1 LSGIWEQFQEE
12 FMTILTDG
20 GVLMVPL
27 TVLALGIYYA
37 AFRLFFFFS
46 EHRFYKIQRERL
58 IEYLFNPILAD
69 GELRHILEYTQ
80 SDEVSSANAVKSRFA
95 EVVSGY
101 LAEVDSKRAY
111 LLVLITTA
119 PLMGLLGTV
128 MGMLT
133 TFSGL
138 AVSTGSNTVDQIA
151 AGISEALITTQTGL
165 IIAIPAYVMATLI
178 HKRRNEMEACLTTME
193 ALTVQ
198 LYEKKSTTP
207 VGENP

>member
-1 LSGIWEQFQEE
+1 MNSIWEQFQAE
-12 FMTILTDG
+12 FMTIITDG

-27 TVLALGIYYA
+27 TILALTIYWT
-37 AFRLFFFFS
+37 AFKLMFFFK
-46 EHRFYKIQRERL
+46 EHLFYKVSRNRL
-58 IEYLFNPILAD
+58 MQHVQDPGQCS
-69 GELRHILEYTQ
+69 GELKGILDYTQ
-80 SDEVSSANAVKSRFA
+80 SDGNVDRVKARFA
-95 EVVSGY
+95 EVISSY
-101 LAEVDSKRAY
+101 LAEVDSKRTY
-111 LLVLITTA
+111 LLILVTTA

-138 AVSTGSNTVDQIA
+138 AISTGGSTVDQIA

-178 HKRRNEMEACLTTME
+178 QKRRNEMEACLTTME

-198 LYEKKSTTP
+198 LYEKKSNN
-207 VGENP
+207 G

>member
-1 LSGIWEQFQEE
+1 MNSIWEQFQVE

-20 GVLMVPL
+20 GILMVPL
-27 TVLALGIYYA
+27 SILALTIYYT
-37 AFRLFFFFS
+37 AFKLYYFFS
-46 EHRFYKIQRERL
+46 EHLFYKVKRERL
-58 IEYLFNPILAD
+58 IEYVFNPILAT
-69 GELRHILEYTQ
+69 GELRQILDYTQ
-80 SDEVSSANAVKSRFA
+80 SDEVKTADEVKARYAEILSS
-95 EVVSGY
+95 Y
-101 LAEVDSKRAY
+101 LSEVDSRRSY
-111 LLVLITTA
+111 LLVLVTTA

-138 AVSTGSNTVDQIA
+138 AVSAAGSTVDQIA

-178 HKRRNEMEACLTTME
+178 QKRRNEMEACLTTME

-198 LYEKKSTTP
+198 LYEKNTQPSTD
-207 VGENP
+207 

>member
-1 LSGIWEQFQEE
+1 MNPIWEQFQTE
-12 FMTILTDG
+12 FMTILTEG

-27 TVLALGIYYA
+27 TILALTIYWT
-37 AFRLFFFFS
+37 AFKLYFFFS
-46 EHRFYKIQRERL
+46 EHFFYKVSRARL
-58 IEYLFNPILAD
+58 VELVQNPDLAS
-69 GELRHILEYTQ
+69 GELRKVLDYTQ
-80 SDEVSSANAVKSRFA
+80 SEEIKDENGVKSRFA
-95 EVVSGY
+95 EVINSYLSGI
-101 LAEVDSKRAY
+101 DSRRTY
-111 LLVLITTA
+111 LLILVTTA

-138 AVSTGSNTVDQIA
+138 AVSTAGSTVDQIA

-178 HKRRNEMEACLTTME
+178 QKRRNELEACLTTME

-198 LYEKKSTTP
+198 LYKKKP
-207 VGENP
+207 IKKA

>member
-1 LSGIWEQFQEE
+1 MNSIWEQFQTE

-20 GVLMVPL
+20 GILMVPL
-27 TVLALGIYYA
+27 SILALTIYYT
-37 AFRLFFFFS
+37 AFKLFYFFS
-46 EHRFYKIQRERL
+46 EHHFYRVQRQRL
-58 IEYLFNPILAD
+58 IEFVFNPILAS
-69 GELRHILEYTQ
+69 GELRAVLDYTQ
-80 SDEVSSANAVKSRFA
+80 GTEVETTSDVQARFA
-95 EVVSGY
+95 EVLSSY
-101 LAEVDSKRAY
+101 LSEADSKRSY

-138 AVSTGSNTVDQIA
+138 AVSVGGSTVDQIA

-178 HKRRNEMEACLTTME
+178 QKRRNEMEACLTTME

-198 LYEKKSTTP
+198 LYEKNSNQNN
-207 VGENP
+207 G

>member
-1 LSGIWEQFQEE
+1 LNSIWEQFQTE

-20 GVLMVPL
+20 GILMVPL
-27 TVLALGIYYA
+27 SILALTIYYT
-37 AFRLFFFFS
+37 AFKLFYFFS
-46 EHRFYKIQRERL
+46 EHRFYRVQRQRL
-58 IEYLFNPILAD
+58 IEFVFNPILAS
-69 GELRHILEYTQ
+69 GELRAVLDYTQ
-80 SDEVSSANAVKSRFA
+80 GTEVETTSDVQARFA
-95 EVVSGY
+95 EVLSSY
-101 LAEVDSKRAY
+101 LSETDSKRSY

-138 AVSTGSNTVDQIA
+138 AVSVGGSTVDQIA

-178 HKRRNEMEACLTTME
+178 QKRRNEMEACLTTME

-198 LYEKKSTTP
+198 LYEKNSNQNN
-207 VGENP
+207 G

>member
-1 LSGIWEQFQEE
+1 
-12 FMTILTDG
+12 MTILTDG

-27 TVLALGIYYA
+27 TLLALTIYWT
-37 AFRLFFFFS
+37 AFKLLFFFS
-46 EHRFYKIQRERL
+46 EHRFYKVRREQLVDLVANTDAAKGEMRDV
-58 IEYLFNPILAD
+58 IL
-69 GELRHILEYTQ
+69 YTQ
-80 SDEVSSANAVKSRFA
+80 ADDVSTVDHVKARFA
-95 EVVSGY
+95 EIMSSY
-101 LAEVDSKRAY
+101 LAEVDTKRSY
-111 LLVLITTA
+111 LLTLVTTA

-138 AVSTGSNTVDQIA
+138 AISTGGSTVDQIA

-178 HKRRNEMEACLTTME
+178 QKRRNEMEACLTTLE

-198 LYEKKSTTP
+198 IYEKKNTQ
-207 VGENP
+207 G

>member
-1 LSGIWEQFQEE
+1 
-12 FMTILTDG
+12 MTILTDG

-27 TVLALGIYYA
+27 TILALTIYYT
-37 AFRLFFFFS
+37 AFKLFYFFS
-46 EHRFYKIQRERL
+46 EHKFYRVDRNRL
-58 IEYLFNPILAD
+58 LELVFNKEKAE
-69 GELRHILEYTQ
+69 GELRDVLEYTQ
-80 SDEVSSANAVKSRFA
+80 ADTDITVNQMKGRFA
-95 EVVSGY
+95 EILSAY

-111 LLVLITTA
+111 LLILITTA

-138 AVSTGSNTVDQIA
+138 AVSAGGSTVDQIA

-178 HKRRNEMEACLTTME
+178 QKRRNEMEACLTTME

-198 LYEKKSTTP
+198 LYEKNYTP
-207 VGENP
+207 NR

>member
-1 LSGIWEQFQEE
+1 LNSIWEQFQAE
-12 FMTILTDG
+12 FMTIITDG

-27 TVLALGIYYA
+27 TILALTIYYT
-37 AFRLFFFFS
+37 AFKLFYFFS
-46 EHRFYKIQRERL
+46 EHKFYKVDRNKLLEL
-58 IEYLFNPILAD
+58 VFNKEKAE
-69 GELRHILEYTQ
+69 GELRDVLEYTQ
-80 SDEVSSANAVKSRFA
+80 ADTSITVNQMKGRFA
-95 EVVSGY
+95 EILSAY

-111 LLVLITTA
+111 LLILITTA

-138 AVSTGSNTVDQIA
+138 AVSAGGSTVDQIA

-178 HKRRNEMEACLTTME
+178 QKRRNEMEACLTTME

-198 LYEKKSTTP
+198 LYEKNYTP
-207 VGENP
+207 NR

>member
-1 LSGIWEQFQEE
+1 MNTIWEQFQTE

-27 TVLALGIYYA
+27 TVLALTIYWT
-37 AFRLFFFFS
+37 AFKLIFFFS
-46 EHRFYKIQRERL
+46 EHYFYKVNRDRL
-58 IEYLFNPILAD
+58 MEHVANPGLSS
-69 GELRHILEYTQ
+69 GELRRVLDYTQ
-80 SDEVSSANAVKSRFA
+80 SDEVQSVAGVKSRFA
-95 EVVSGY
+95 EVINSY

-111 LLVLITTA
+111 LLILVTTA

-138 AVSTGSNTVDQIA
+138 AISTGGSTVDQIA

-178 HKRRNEMEACLTTME
+178 QKRRNEMEACLTTLE

-198 LYEKKSTTP
+198 MYEKKSRT
-207 VGENP
+207 GAL

>member
-1 LSGIWEQFQEE
+1 MSNSIWEQFQAE

-27 TVLALGIYYA
+27 TILALTIYYT
-37 AFRLFFFFS
+37 AFKLFYFFS
-46 EHRFYKIQRERL
+46 EHNFYKLNRDRL
-58 IEYLFNPILAD
+58 IEFVYNPILVST
-69 GELRHILEYTQ
+69 ELRQVLDYTQ
-80 SDEVSSANAVKSRFA
+80 HEEVNSTDDVKARFA
-95 EVVSGY
+95 EIYSAY
-101 LAEVDSKRAY
+101 LSEIDSKRAF
-111 LLVLITTA
+111 LLILVTTA

-138 AVSTGSNTVDQIA
+138 AISTGGSTVDQIA

-178 HKRRNEMEACLTTME
+178 QKRRNEMEACLTTME

-198 LYEKKSTTP
+198 LYEKKTNLNEESA
-207 VGENP
+207 

>member
-1 LSGIWEQFQEE
+1 MNSIWEQFQTE

-20 GVLMVPL
+20 GVLMLPL
-27 TVLALGIYYA
+27 TILALTIYWT
-37 AFRLFFFFS
+37 AFRLYYYFT
-46 EHRFYKIQRERL
+46 EHHFYKVDRDRL
-58 IEYLFNPILAD
+58 LELVFNPALAK
-69 GELRHILEYTQ
+69 GELRNVIDYTQ
-80 SDEVSSANAVKSRFA
+80 QFDSGGVSQVQSRFA
-95 EVVSGY
+95 EVINSY
-101 LAEVDSKRAY
+101 LSEVDTKRNY
-111 LLVLITTA
+111 LLILITTA

-138 AVSTGSNTVDQIA
+138 AISTGGSTVDQIA

-178 HKRRNEMEACLTTME
+178 QKRRNEMEACLTTLE

-198 LYEKKSTTP
+198 LFEKKSNTL
-207 VGENP
+207 

>member
-1 LSGIWEQFQEE
+1 
-12 FMTILTDG
+12 MTILTDG

-27 TVLALGIYYA
+27 TILALTIYWH
-37 AFRLFFFFS
+37 AFKLFYFFS
-46 EHRFYKIQRERL
+46 EHSFYRISRNKLSEL
-58 IEYLFNPILAD
+58 VNSPGSAT
-69 GELRHILEYTQ
+69 GELKGLINYSQ
-80 SDEVSSANAVKSRFA
+80 SGPPGDAFHMQSRFA
-95 EVVSGY
+95 EIYNSY
-101 LAEVDSKRAY
+101 LSEVDSKRSY
-111 LLVLITTA
+111 LLILITTA

-138 AVSTGSNTVDQIA
+138 AISTGGSTVDQIA

-178 HKRRNEMEACLTTME
+178 QKRRNELEACLTTVE

-198 LYEKKSTTP
+198 MYEKQPLTD
-207 VGENP
+207 

>member
-1 LSGIWEQFQEE
+1 MNNIWEQFQAE

-27 TVLALGIYYA
+27 TILALTIYWT
-37 AFRLFFFFS
+37 AFKLYFFFS
-46 EHRFYKIQRERL
+46 EHYFYKVSRSKLVDYVQ
-58 IEYLFNPILAD
+58 NPDSAK
-69 GELRHILEYTQ
+69 GELRSVLDYTQ
-80 SDEVSSANAVKSRFA
+80 SEDVLDEATVKSRFA
-95 EVVSGY
+95 EVISTY
-101 LAEVDSKRAY
+101 LATIDSKRTY
-111 LLVLITTA
+111 LLILITTA

-138 AVSTGSNTVDQIA
+138 AVSTAGSTVDQIA

-178 HKRRNEMEACLTTME
+178 QKRRNELEACLTTME

-198 LYEKKSTTP
+198 LYKKKFNSIIR
-207 VGENP
+207 

>member
-1 LSGIWEQFQEE
+1 LNSIWEQFQAE
-12 FMTILTDG
+12 FMTIITDG

-27 TVLALGIYYA
+27 TILALTIYWT
-37 AFRLFFFFS
+37 AFKLLFFFK
-46 EHRFYKIQRERL
+46 EHLFYKVDRDRL
-58 IEYLFNPILAD
+58 MGHVTDPGQCE
-69 GELRHILEYTQ
+69 GELRQIIDYTQ
-80 SDEVSSANAVKSRFA
+80 AGDGGGVERVKSRFA
-95 EVVSGY
+95 EVINSY
-101 LAEVDSKRAY
+101 LADVDSKRTY
-111 LLVLITTA
+111 LLILVTTA

-138 AVSTGSNTVDQIA
+138 AVGSGGSTVDQIA

-178 HKRRNEMEACLTTME
+178 QKRRNEMEACLTTME

-198 LYEKKSTTP
+198 LYEKKSKTGT
-207 VGENP
+207 V

>member
-1 LSGIWEQFQEE
+1 MS
-12 FMTILTDG
+12 ILTDG

-27 TVLALGIYYA
+27 TILALTIYYT
-37 AFRLFFFFS
+37 AFKLFYFFT
-46 EHRFYKIQRERL
+46 EHAFYKVNRDRL
-58 IEYLFNPILAD
+58 IEFVYNPILASD
-69 GELRHILEYTQ
+69 ELRQVIDYTQ
-80 SDEVSSANAVKSRFA
+80 TKDVSSIDDVKARFA
-95 EVVSGY
+95 EVYSSY
-101 LAEVDSKRAY
+101 LSEVDSKRAY
-111 LLVLITTA
+111 LLILITTA

-138 AVSTGSNTVDQIA
+138 AVASGGSTVDQIA

-178 HKRRNEMEACLTTME
+178 QKRRNEMEACLTTME

-198 LYEKKSTTP
+198 LYQKNKNSEESA
-207 VGENP
+207 

>member
-1 LSGIWEQFQEE
+1 ME
-12 FMTILTDG
+12 FTTILTDG
-20 GVLMVPL
+20 GTLMVPL
-27 TVLALGIYYA
+27 TILALGIYFS

-46 EHRFYKIQRERL
+46 EHRFYKVNRERL
-58 IEYLFNPILAD
+58 IEYVFNPILAS
-69 GELRHILEYTQ
+69 GELRHILDYTQ
-80 SDEVSSANAVKSRFA
+80 SDEVRTATEVKSRFA
-95 EVVSGY
+95 EIISGY
-101 LAEVDSKRAY
+101 LSDIDSKRTY

-178 HKRRNEMEACLTTME
+178 QKRRNEMEACLTTME
-193 ALTVQ
+193 ALSVQ
-198 LYEKKSTTP
+198 LFEKKTT
-207 VGENP
+207 NPATESQ